1 MEARAKKFSQGCLWG
16 NTLLILVIT
25 GTDKK
30 PFNRLIKAVDEIAKL
45 NRYDFLIQKGYSTY
59 SPNHCKYFDFCKN
72 KDFLSYT
79 ESADLIIS
87 QVGFG
92 SIGHCIKF
100 NKPVILVPKEHKYGE
115 SSDKQYELAE
125 YMAGEHDSIIC
136 VRDVALL
143 PDAIER
149 LIEAKPVYH
158 YHNCVSDLIDKF
170 IKENFY
176 DEGM

>member
-1 MEARAKKFSQGCLWG
+1 MIF
-16 NTLLILVIT
+16 VIA

-45 NRYDFLIQKGYSTY
+45 NQYDFLIQKGYSTY

-72 KDFLSYT
+72 EDFLSYT

-125 YMAGEHDSIIC
+125 YMAAEHDSIIC
-136 VRDVALL
+136 IRDVLL
-143 PDAIER
+143 LSHTIEQ
-149 LIEAKPVYH
+149 LIGVKPVYR
-158 YHNCVSDLIDKF
+158 YHNCVPDLINTF
-170 IKENFY
+170 INDNFY
-176 DEGM
+176 YEEL